1 MNRTI
6 KAVIVYLVTL
16 FLFVLIFQWMGIA
29 NYSISISQN
38 KMVITPMM
46 ITSILGGVVLVGFIL
61 SIKSFKTFLLFYFGL
76 WLLRF
81 ILLWVGNQIGQIHV
95 GNRTLQA
102 DWIIA
107 NYSNYIF
114 RLNAP
119 FSFIIFLFV
128 YSFFQKGGKPNQIR
142 IEE

>member
-6 KAVIVYLVTL
+6 KAVIVYLGAL
-16 FLFVLIFQWMGIA
+16 FLFVLLFQRLGISD
-29 NYSISISQN
+29 YTVSISQN

-46 ITSILGGVVLVGFIL
+46 FTSMLGGVVLVGFIL
-61 SIKSFKTFLLFYFGL
+61 STKSFKTFLLFYFGL

-81 ILLWVGNQIGQIHV
+81 IVLWVGNQIGQIHIW
-95 GNRTLQA
+95 NRTLQA

-114 RLNAP
+114 RLDAP

-128 YSFFQKGGKPNQIR
+128 YSFFQNTGKTKVGQP
-142 IEE
+142 EK

>member
-6 KAVIVYLVTL
+6 KAVIVYLVVL
-16 FLFVLIFQWMGIA
+16 FLFMLLSQWLEISD
-29 NYSISISQN
+29 YKISISQN

-46 ITSILGGVVLVGFIL
+46 ITSSFGGIILVGFVL
-61 SIKSFKTFLLFYFGL
+61 SFKSFKTFLLFYFGL

-81 ILLWVGNQIGQIHV
+81 ILLWIGNQIGQIHLW
-95 GNRTLQA
+95 NRTFQA

-107 NYSNYIF
+107 NYCTYIF
-114 RLNAP
+114 RLDAP

-128 YSFFQKGGKPNQIR
+128 YTVFSKREKKNQIR